1 MNVQNQRSPLE
12 EVTPHAYYD
21 EVYEMFIVAGHS
33 AALSFVME
41 DRLHEEI
48 SRGLW
53 WFFGSLLAGVSICF
67 IIFSICFERRLYTR
81 VTRPISELSRE
92 IKNPKEFMAAR
103 NKANDVYARKG
114 TDKSEASGGANR
126 QNSQADLN
134 ERDTQVTE
142 GAEARPVRR

>member
-1 MNVQNQRSPLE
+1 MNVQDQRSPLE
-12 EVTPHAYYD
+12 NVTPHAYYD
-21 EVYEMFIVAGHS
+21 SNYEMYIVVGHS
-33 AALSFVME
+33 AALTFVMDE
-41 DRLHEEI
+41 YLHAEI
-48 SRGLW
+48 TRGLW

-114 TDKSEASGGANR
+114 TDKSEAVGGTNR
-126 QNSQADLN
+126 
-134 ERDTQVTE
+134 
-142 GAEARPVRR
+142 

>member
-1 MNVQNQRSPLE
+1 
-12 EVTPHAYYD
+12 
-21 EVYEMFIVAGHS
+21 MFIVVGHS
-33 AALSFVME
+33 AALTFVM
-41 DRLHEEI
+41 DDYLHAEI
-48 SRGLW
+48 TRGLW

-114 TDKSEASGGANR
+114 TA
-126 QNSQADLN
+126 
-134 ERDTQVTE
+134 
-142 GAEARPVRR
+142 